1 MRVATDIGG
10 TFTDLVAIGEDG
22 TLVQEKAHTTPP
34 NFEAGVMDVLEKS
47 GVKPESITAFFH
59 GTTTII
65 NALTERKGAK
75 TALLTT
81 RGFRD
86 VLELARGNRPDLFN
100 MVFEKPAPFIPRYLR
115 REVTERVSYDGK
127 VITPS
132 AARTSK
138 RPLSTSKGGRR
149 GDRRMLH
156 KQLRQRGPRARDRG
170 LCQGA
175 LARGLCQPFG

>member
-100 MVFEKPAPFIPRYLR
+100 MVFEKPAPFIPRSVTSR
-115 REVTERVSYDGK
+115 RR
-127 VITPS
+127 
-132 AARTSK
+132 
-138 RPLSTSKGGRR
+138 
-149 GDRRMLH
+149 
-156 KQLRQRGPRARDRG
+156 
-170 LCQGA
+170 
-175 LARGLCQPFG
+175 

>member
-1 MRVATDIGG
+1 
-10 TFTDLVAIGEDG
+10 
-22 TLVQEKAHTTPP
+22 
-34 NFEAGVMDVLEKS
+34 MDVLEKS
-47 GVKPESITAFFH
+47 GVSPESITAFFH

-81 RGFRD
+81 KGFRD

-127 VITPS
+127 VITPPLPRGYR
-132 AARTSK
+132 AGRRVFQK
-138 RPLSTSKGGRR
+138 RGRR
-149 GDRRMLH
+149 GHRRLLH
-156 KQLRQRGPRARDRG
+156 KQLRQRGARARDRG

-175 LARGLCQPFG
+175 LARGLCLPVG